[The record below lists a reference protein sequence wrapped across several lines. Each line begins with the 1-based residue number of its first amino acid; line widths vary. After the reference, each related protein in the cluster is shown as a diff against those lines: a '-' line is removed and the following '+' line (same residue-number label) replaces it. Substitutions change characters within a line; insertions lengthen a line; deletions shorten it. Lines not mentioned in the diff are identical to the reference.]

1 MSESKKQKSAT
12 NEQAKTPAEKQS
24 ATETAPQKTEAPT
37 VKATSAATEDSAKK
51 GSENAAVDKT
61 KPASKP
67 IPKDATK
74 NPKRNSALIAWLI
87 VVLLAAVIIVAMWF
101 GYTRIW
107 PLHQQQIASMAQQQ
121 DTSAATIEE
130 LQGRLDNL
138 EQAVNATVR
147 LSIEDLE
154 QRVDSQIG
162 RQQQIID
169 DYQLAVQSVQAELAN
184 LDISQESN
192 WRIYEAR
199 NLAERAATKLWIE
212 NDSVAALA
220 FLQLAQSHIVALD
233 NPAHLQARQ
242 ALANDIAQLEQLPES
257 QIETVSL
264 KLGTLRDQVARSQW
278 YQQLG
283 MSGENT
289 DAPTE
294 DTWLSNLKRSF
305 NTLLQQFVRI
315 QRRDTPVEPMIADA
329 YFDVLQQRLLL
340 QLQLGQQAA
349 MNGSQAVY
357 EASLN
362 EAITL
367 LNDVQGQVNEADLNR
382 FIDEL
387 KALQVIQLQPEYPT
401 ELSAT
406 TQLERLANQISQ
418 TNQGG

>member
-1 MSESKKQKSAT
+1 MSESKKQKPAT
-12 NEQAKTPAEKQS
+12 DEQAKAPAPKQP
-24 ATETAPQKTEAPT
+24 ATEAAPPKTEAPT
-37 VKATSAATEDSAKK
+37 VKATPKVTASTTESTTKK
-51 GSENAAVDKT
+51 SSEKA
-61 KPASKP
+61 
-67 IPKDATK
+67 
-74 NPKRNSALIAWLI
+74 PKRNSGVIAWII
-87 VVLLAAVIIVAMWF
+87 VVLLTALIIVALWF

-107 PLHQQQIASMAQQQ
+107 PMHQQQITSMAQQQ
-121 DTSAATIEE
+121 EASAATIEQ

-138 EQAVNATVR
+138 EQAVSATVR
-147 LSIEDLE
+147 SSVENLE
-154 QRVDSQIG
+154 QRVDSQLG

-212 NDSVAALA
+212 QDANAALA
-220 FLQLAQSHIVALD
+220 FLRLAESHIIALD
-233 NPAHLQARQ
+233 NPAHMQARQ
-242 ALANDIAQLEQLPES
+242 ALANDIALLEQLPES
-257 QIETVSL
+257 QIDAVSL

-278 YQQLG
+278 YQQVA
-283 MSGENT
+283 MSSDEAIT
-289 DAPTE
+289 AAD
-294 DTWLSNLKRSF
+294 DSWLSNLKRSV
-305 NTLLQQFVRI
+305 NTLLQQFVRV

-349 MNGSQAVY
+349 MKGSQAVY
-357 EASLN
+357 EANIN

-367 LNDVQGQVNEADLNR
+367 LTSLQGQVNDADLSR

-387 KALQVIQLQPEYPT
+387 QALKGVQLQPDFPAA
-401 ELSAT
+401 LNST
-406 TQLERLANQISQ
+406 TQLERLANQIAQ